1 MPTPAPRGLTPE
13 IDALR
18 REFESLADEAD
29 RLADELTD
37 HQFAWAPAG
46 TSSRGKERLR
56 WSIAQCID
64 HLNVTAREYLPQ
76 LDEGISNAIRQGQ
89 YSKGPFV
96 YPWLAR
102 LFVKTLEPPPLI
114 RFKTPALFE
123 PPPSRT
129 RRQIMTAFRA
139 YQVQYVDRL
148 RQANGLDLVRSRVR
162 SPAVS
167 WLRVPLGTAF
177 AATIAH
183 EQRHLWQGRPVMKA
197 AGVPEATAGAA
208 GGEEGV

>member
-1 MPTPAPRGLTPE
+1 LRNSTTTAAGTRRATPFACGDASSNGCTRLLQSPPMSTPAPRGLTPE

-18 REFESLADEAD
+18 REFELLADEAD
-29 RLADELTD
+29 RLVNELTD
-37 HQFAWAPAG
+37 DQFAWAPQG
-46 TSSRGKERLR
+46 TSSRGKERPR

-114 RFKTPALFE
+114 RL
-123 PPPSRT
+123 
-129 RRQIMTAFRA
+129 
-139 YQVQYVDRL
+139 
-148 RQANGLDLVRSRVR
+148 
-162 SPAVS
+162 
-167 WLRVPLGTAF
+167 
-177 AATIAH
+177 
-183 EQRHLWQGRPVMKA
+183 
-197 AGVPEATAGAA
+197 
-208 GGEEGV
+208 